1 MIAVSCPYSGNAFC
15 RSLEPGLLQR
25 LCGGCRI
32 KKYAAGQRLSMHYW
46 DGYLAVLL
54 DGLTIAGEPDPS
66 GNSKLITCGI
76 ASGGTIIAAGHLN
89 NVHLPSEVPFE
100 VLCLIDCAVAVFN
113 GALIMELLNSNI
125 PFMKTVFQQKM
136 HFCGMETNR
145 FLRETA
151 GKDAY
156 AAVRFVLQY
165 CAEHNLP
172 PLTHQQIALICNRRR
187 PTVTEVMYKLI
198 QNEPELFQ
206 NVKSAE

>member
-25 LCGGCRI
+25 LCGGGRI

-54 DGLTIAGEPDPS
+54 DGLTIA
-66 GNSKLITCGI
+66 
-76 ASGGTIIAAGHLN
+76 AGHLD

-156 AAVRFVLQY
+156 ATVRFVLQY
-165 CAEHNLP
+165 CVEHNLP

-206 NVKSAE
+206 NVILLSI